1 MIFLQSKK
9 PSSLLCTFLLLTLAF
24 ANNAN
29 SELTS
34 GDKLPDALKNIKS
47 VGGACLRDDM
57 SSSLEASAGRFPVSP
72 DLGCAISASEIR
84 AQISDPNWLLIDM
97 RSATEHEAF
106 HIQNSLSLDLAALQS
121 KPYWRDKSLVLIGG
135 GKLDQELYAS
145 CVRLRK
151 LGYKQVRVLSGG
163 MVLWLA
169 QNQAVVGSPTSPQQ
183 LARLSDAEF
192 WQESLGANT
201 LIALSKERSALQA
214 DLPLSIVLAQTSGET
229 LRAAVERR
237 RKAGRIPK
245 LMSVVLVADSTVTD
259 EQIRSFQLA
268 ILPETLL
275 VYTGESEAYKRQLAI
290 QKAVWTAQARG
301 PKQPRCGL

>member
-1 MIFLQSKK
+1 MTFFPSRKS
-9 PSSLLCTFLLLTLAF
+9 SSLLRAFLLLTLVL
-24 ANNAN
+24 ANDAY

-34 GDKLPDALKNIKS
+34 GDKLPEALKNIKS
-47 VGGACLRDDM
+47 AGGACLRDDM
-57 SSSLEASAGRFPVSP
+57 SSSLEASADQFPVSP
-72 DLGCAISASEIR
+72 DLGCAISVGEIR
-84 AQISDPNWLLIDM
+84 SQISDPNWLLIDM
-97 RSATEHEAF
+97 RSAAEYEAF
-106 HIQNSLSLDLAALQS
+106 HIQNSLSLDLPALQS
-121 KPYWRDKSLVLIGG
+121 KPYWKGKSLVLIGQ

-214 DLPLSIVLAQTSGET
+214 DLPLSVALVQTSGET

-259 EQIRSFQLA
+259 EQIRSLQQA

-275 VYTGESEAYKRQLAI
+275 VYTGDREAYKRQVAI
-290 QKAVWTAQARG
+290 QKAVWAAQTHG

>member
-1 MIFLQSKK
+1 MIFLRSKK
-9 PSSLLCTFLLLTLAF
+9 LSRLLCAFLLLTIAF
-24 ANNAN
+24 ANKAY

-47 VGGACLRDDM
+47 AGGACLRDDM
-57 SSSLEASAGRFPVSP
+57 SSLLDASAGRFPVSP

-84 AQISDPNWLLIDM
+84 TQISDPNWLLIDM
-97 RSATEHEAF
+97 RSAAEHEAF

-121 KPYWRDKSLVLIGG
+121 KPYWRGKSLVLIGG
-135 GKLDQELYAS
+135 GKLDQELYVS

-169 QNQAVVGSPTSPQQ
+169 QNQAVVGNPASPQQ

-192 WQESLGANT
+192 WQENLGANT

-214 DLPLSIVLAQTSGET
+214 DLPLSVALAQTSGET

-237 RKAGRIPK
+237 RKAARIPK
-245 LMSVVLVADSTVTD
+245 LMSVVLVADSAITD
-259 EQIRSFQLA
+259 EQIRNLQQA

-275 VYTGESEAYKRQLAI
+275 VYTGDRETYRRQVAI
-290 QKAVWTAQARG
+290 QKAVWEAQTRG